1 MAKLLEIREADVVF
15 RTGLGSRKAALHNI
29 SLAVGGKHPGIT
41 AVVGESGSGKTTLIR
56 LLLGFQNPTRGTVL
70 YDGRPIAGQRGPE
83 RATFRREVQ
92 AVFQD
97 PFDVFN
103 PFYRVDHPL
112 LAPLKTFGL
121 ARSKDEAYAKI
132 ERTLESVGLNPAE
145 TLGRYPH
152 QLSGGQRQRVM
163 IARAILLDPEIILA
177 DEPVS
182 MVDASLRSTIL
193 QILYGLNRDLGI
205 SLIYVTHDLTTAY
218 QVADSIVV
226 LHGGHVMEVG
236 TPDDI
241 VHRPAHPYTRALI
254 EAVPSTDPDE
264 PWDFDEQVPS
274 PERFL
279 PRSGELALYR
289 TEPLRA
295 VAAPLRPGE
304 ETTTAATIQ
313 LAISEAK
320 AARVVHPET
329 GQ

>member
-1 MAKLLEIREADVVF
+1 M
-15 RTGLGSRKAALHNI
+15 
-29 SLAVGGKHPGIT
+29 
-41 AVVGESGSGKTTLIR
+41 
-56 LLLGFQNPTRGTVL
+56 
-70 YDGRPIAGQRGPE
+70 
-83 RATFRREVQ
+83 
-92 AVFQD
+92 
-97 PFDVFN
+97 
-103 PFYRVDHPL
+103 
-112 LAPLKTFGL
+112 
-121 ARSKDEAYAKI
+121 
-132 ERTLESVGLNPAE
+132 
-145 TLGRYPH
+145 
-152 QLSGGQRQRVM
+152 
-163 IARAILLDPEIILA
+163 
-177 DEPVS
+177 
-182 MVDASLRSTIL
+182 
-193 QILYGLNRDLGI
+193 NRDLGI

-218 QVADSIVV
+218 QVADFIVV